1 MAPKIFQEFSIW
13 KLNLYLVLLITL
25 ETVLTYDLRDSIAC
39 ASFYKDELNINIYS
53 SDTSQAS
60 YYRFLLVDPTAKLL
74 LVGSMNKVTILN
86 LTNIS
91 SSKQV
96 IDLKPDQDKLNYCTY
111 QKPET
116 PNCQNHIRFITNTKD
131 SPDSPE
137 YYLCGTN
144 ALSPAGYKINYTSNG
159 NEFKATNLGGAACS
173 DDPFSN
179 LTAIYVKNG
188 NPNNKELM
196 YYGATAFD
204 RSTIYRPIEGPNGVV
219 AEFMKGVFSNKWMK
233 NPQFAG
239 SFSVDERVFFFF
251 REIAVETE
259 FIETKL
265 YSRVGKVCKKDVGGD
280 SLLRNKWTSY
290 QKARLNCSLSGAFPL
305 YFDVI
310 QDVVSVDENT
320 FYGLFTT
327 YANGLPASAI
337 CAFEKSEID
346 RVLNGPFK
354 TQDSDMSFW
363 TEAKASSVPSPRPGQ
378 CYNDS
383 LKTADTVLGFIVDHP
398 LMHETVQ
405 HKYGKPVF
413 YLPGEKLQQIEMEAA
428 PGVRN
433 GYVFFAGSN
442 RGKVYK
448 IASQDKGQEYK
459 TYVSSIYSPFDETQ
473 VIWSLKQHDKYVYLG
488 TDHKV
493 TQIDVQN
500 DCGNH
505 QCVDSCIYDPY
516 CVWDK
521 RTDKCVH
528 YKLKSSDKY
537 WNFDNFDPSS
547 SEHENEFIYKD
558 GKNVTKVEYGTLK
571 MPLINKNICGFGKN
585 IIWKKRRKDNNTY
598 EKIKLDELRFVDSK
612 NSLVISNLTLNDEG
626 TYQAY
631 DVENPLLIAAKYK
644 VEIVTED
651 NFKRIY
657 RAKFDDWCEYF
668 EKGKLLQ
675 TNYQSKCSLGG
686 QN

>member
-13 KLNLYLVLLITL
+13 KLNLYLALLLTL

-39 ASFYKDELNINIYS
+39 ASFYKDELNITTYS
-53 SDTSQAS
+53 TDISQAS
-60 YYRFLLVDPTAKLL
+60 YYRFLLVDPKAKYL

-86 LTNIS
+86 LENIAS
-91 SSKQV
+91 TKQV

-116 PNCQNHIRFITNTKD
+116 PNCQNHIRFITNTTD
-131 SPDSPE
+131 SADSPE

-144 ALSPAGYKINYTSNG
+144 ALSPAGYKINHTASG
-159 NEFKATNLGGAACS
+159 EQFQVTNLGGAACS

-188 NPNNKELM
+188 NPNDKELM

-204 RSTIYRPIEGPNGVV
+204 RSTIYRPIERPDGVV

-363 TEAKASSVPSPRPGQ
+363 TEAKASTVPSPRPGQ

-413 YLPGEKLQQIEMEAA
+413 YLPGEELQQIEMEAA
-428 PGVRN
+428 PGVQN

-473 VIWSLKQHDKYVYLG
+473 VIWSLKHHDKYVYLG

-493 TQIDVQN
+493 TQINVQN

-521 RTDKCVH
+521 TSDQCVH
-528 YKLKSSDKY
+528 YTHKSSDKY
-537 WNFDNFDPSS
+537 WNFDNFDPLSA
-547 SEHENEFIYKD
+547 EHKNEFVYSN

-571 MPLINKNICGFGKN
+571 MTLSVSHFFILMINMI
-585 IIWKKRRKDNNTY
+585 
-598 EKIKLDELRFVDSK
+598 
-612 NSLVISNLTLNDEG
+612 
-626 TYQAY
+626 
-631 DVENPLLIAAKYK
+631 
-644 VEIVTED
+644 
-651 NFKRIY
+651 
-657 RAKFDDWCEYF
+657 
-668 EKGKLLQ
+668 
-675 TNYQSKCSLGG
+675 
-686 QN
+686 